1 LRLII
6 IAPRRRGAS
15 ALPQN
20 AVAKS
25 ADRLDFEFDHVPVC
39 QEAHVFTVGAA
50 IGLFGWGGII
60 ASVGWREGLLIGAGV
75 GLATLILMF
84 VLFPTPPSSSGE
96 VLQGEHLGPESL
108 RRVFGNSTLWIMGF
122 ALLGGYGSYFSAAQ
136 LLPHHAQSTLDID
149 AGTVE
154 AISVILLVSG
164 IPGAFRAGG

>member
-1 LRLII
+1 MCLRS
-6 IAPRRRGAS
+6 APPSDCS
-15 ALPQN
+15 A
-20 AVAKS
+20 
-25 ADRLDFEFDHVPVC
+25 
-39 QEAHVFTVGAA
+39 G
-50 IGLFGWGGII
+50 GGII

-136 LLPHHAQSTLDID
+136 LLPHQAQSTLDID

-154 AISVILLVSG
+154 AISVILLGRVD
-164 IPGAFRAGG
+164 IQRRAIAAPARWIMAPKLTSVLS